1 MPPAISGIS
10 AATNQLDVS
19 PTTIPST
26 AKITP
31 SDDPEVQQLITATKP
46 SSSIDD
52 TPTAPVVAG
61 DQCLTPTVEEEPT
74 LTNEE
79 YIQQLENFIDTA
91 DTNQLVNAALLAD
104 FHDTYPVPT

>member
-1 MPPAISGIS
+1 M
-10 AATNQLDVS
+10 
-19 PTTIPST
+19 
-26 AKITP
+26 
-31 SDDPEVQQLITATKP
+31 QQLIAATKP

-52 TPTAPVVAG
+52 TSTAPVVAG
-61 DQCLTPTVEEEPT
+61 DQCLTPTVEEAPVEEEEPT